1 MGCGLSN
8 TIWNNYKNL
17 PPYTPDKIVKHGPNL
32 IGKTVHIIGYVG
44 LRQDKALKK
53 HVIYSPFDRNE
64 YGVYIKINISKYS
77 GNRTNS
83 KKLFTGRTGVYFT
96 VHNNNQTDT
105 GIVISMENPEDW
117 LTNFNV
123 TYKHYN
129 IECADH
135 AMSMLRAG
143 GKFDGNRG
151 GITDRPDL
159 KVFWQTFQKGKDPL
173 NRLQTSQDISFGGQ
187 PRRATEH
194 ILRINEKVS
203 VVGILEKDIDTNQ
216 YILLPN
222 KKSEEKGK
230 IQKNSKLT
238 DPSNF
243 LPMDNKNKKKI
254 FKDPDLNKINNN
266 IGDSCYKK

>member
-1 MGCGLSN
+1 MIFITGSSG
-8 TIWNNYKNL
+8 
-17 PPYTPDKIVKHGPNL
+17 L
-32 IGKTVHIIGYVG
+32 IGSSTA
-44 LRQDKALKK
+44 DFFLKK
-53 HVIYSPFDRNE
+53 RIKVIGIDNDLRSYFFGKNSSTRWRE
-64 YGVYIKINISKYS
+64 KSLKESK
-77 GNRTNS
+77 
-83 KKLFTGRTGVYFT
+83 F
-96 VHNNNQTDT
+96 
-105 GIVISMENPEDW
+105 
-117 LTNFNV
+117 
-123 TYKHYN
+123 YKHYN

-173 NRLQTSQDISFGGQ
+173 NRLQTSQDVSFGGQ

-230 IQKNSKLT
+230 IINEKVGGITNLSRISPLLKELNDKKNNGGDIGNKE
-238 DPSNF
+238 
-243 LPMDNKNKKKI
+243 DNIIMLSMSDIVSGKH
-254 FKDPDLNKINNN
+254 LV
-266 IGDSCYKK
+266 